1 MNFCKVLSPT
11 MINRINPLPMNTT
24 HKNSSK
30 IRCLLNLKTTFF
42 ITLIFYAN
50 ALNSYAQNKI
60 TSADEKK
67 IKLIASGI
75 VGDLADIYNQ
85 LLDADSEDR
94 NRIISNLTLPGTKA
108 QIFESDLILIK
119 DDFLTRTNTSNDIP
133 PKRVDIYF
141 NDICSNYGRKANGDY
156 NNEGKLVSITNI
168 IPSKVLAISP
178 QSPIFIKV
186 FFEVN
191 YEGIDERTKLAFKQP
206 ALRVAEF
213 AVSKIKNSWAV
224 VINTIRFSKGEEEND
239 TNLERNVIILPVESK
254 DAVQDIFIEEKKKVF
269 QNPYLQAY
277 KSEGKWGLINLDEN
291 DKILIKPTYD
301 YIDNFT
307 DDGLALVNI
316 DGMWG
321 YADLEGRIVIQCEY
335 DNAEPFSKEK
345 KGKARVFKGLENF
358 LIDKYGT
365 KTR

>member
-1 MNFCKVLSPT
+1 MLK
-11 MINRINPLPMNTT
+11 RKKPLPMKTKC
-24 HKNSSK
+24 KNYL
-30 IRCLLNLKTTFF
+30 INNCLLNLKAAFL
-42 ITLIFYAN
+42 ITIIVIAN
-50 ALNSYAQNKI
+50 SFNSFAQNQI
-60 TSADEKK
+60 TSVDERK

-75 VGDLADIYNQ
+75 IGDLEDIYNQ

-156 NNEGKLVSITNI
+156 LNEGKLVSITNI

-178 QSPIFIKV
+178 QSPMFIKV

-206 ALRVAEF
+206 SSRVAEF
-213 AVSKIKNSWAV
+213 SVSKIKNSWTL
-224 VINTIRFSKGEEEND
+224 VINTIRFSRGEEEND
-239 TNLERNVIILPVESK
+239 KNSESNVVILPVESK
-254 DAVQDIFIEEKKKVF
+254 DTAQDIFIEEKKKVF

-277 KSEGKWGLINLDEN
+277 KSEGKWGLINIDVN
-291 DKILIKPTYD
+291 DKILIKPTFD

-307 DDGLALVNI
+307 EDGLALVNI

-321 YADLEGRIVIQCEY
+321 FADLEGRIVIKCEY
-335 DNAEPFSKEK
+335 DNADPFSKEK
-345 KGKARVFKGLENF
+345 KGRARVYKGLENF
-358 LIDKYGT
+358 LIDKNGT